1 MSLLL
6 TGFESL
12 AEIGINMWLG
22 GVGSLV
28 SMIWIRNL
36 AKLWNC
42 SNKKRQHT
50 LVFFVSQ
57 EPPSGFKNN
66 TASSAGTSTPSER
79 QRVLLRIRHS
89 FHEEAFVCLNELF
102 ILWID

>member
-1 MSLLL
+1 MPLLL

-36 AKLWNC
+36 AKL
-42 SNKKRQHT
+42 
-50 LVFFVSQ
+50 V
-57 EPPSGFKNN
+57 
-66 TASSAGTSTPSER
+66 
-79 QRVLLRIRHS
+79 
-89 FHEEAFVCLNELF
+89 EL
-102 ILWID
+102 